1 MKTKRTE
8 GLQKLGGIM
17 AEAVVP
23 NVVIMS
29 DAILEEQTAAD
40 KEQRSAQTSNVIA
53 IFRSKSKDNLSD
65 NDINFLF
72 DACFEPTRKHHERGF
87 LKRQA
92 RNPLGMQNQSAVS
105 NEP

>member
-1 MKTKRTE
+1 MKTK

-40 KEQRSAQTSNVIA
+40 KEQRSARTSNVIT

-65 NDINFLF
+65 KDVNFLF
-72 DACFEPTRKHHERGF
+72 DACFEAYQKAPRTRFFETPG
-87 LKRQA
+87 A
-92 RNPLGMQNQSAVS
+92 QSPWNAK
-105 NEP
+105 P

>member
-1 MKTKRTE
+1 MKTK

-72 DACFEPTRKHHERGF
+72 DACFEAYQKTPRTRF
-87 LKRQA
+87 LETPGA
-92 RNPLGMQNQSAVS
+92 QSPWNAK
-105 NEP
+105 P

>member
-1 MKTKRTE
+1 
-8 GLQKLGGIM
+8 M

-72 DACFEPTRKHHERGF
+72 DACFEAYQKTPRTRIFETPG
-87 LKRQA
+87 
-92 RNPLGMQNQSAVS
+92 GQSPWNAK
-105 NEP
+105 P

>member
-1 MKTKRTE
+1 MKTKKTK

-72 DACFEPTRKHHERGF
+72 DACFEAYQKTSRTRIFETPG
-87 LKRQA
+87 A
-92 RNPLGMQNQSAVS
+92 QSPWNAK
-105 NEP
+105 P

>member
-1 MKTKRTE
+1 MKTKKTK

-72 DACFEPTRKHHERGF
+72 DACFEAYQKTPRTRIFETPG
-87 LKRQA
+87 A
-92 RNPLGMQNQSAVS
+92 QSPWNAK
-105 NEP
+105 P

>member
-1 MKTKRTE
+1 
-8 GLQKLGGIM
+8 M

-65 NDINFLF
+65 NNINFLF
-72 DACFEPTRKHHERGF
+72 DACFEAYQKTPRTRFFETPG
-87 LKRQA
+87 A
-92 RNPLGMQNQSAVS
+92 QSPWNAK
-105 NEP
+105 P

>member
-1 MKTKRTE
+1 
-8 GLQKLGGIM
+8 M

-72 DACFEPTRKHHERGF
+72 DACFEVYSEMNAEAAKWEGISLQR
-87 LKRQA
+87 
-92 RNPLGMQNQSAVS
+92 
-105 NEP
+105 